1 MSGPWKLEGDIA
13 RLRLGP
19 LSAKLDLQFPQRG
32 LHDVAFDDI
41 PATNSRASFL
51 AVMTQAAETPEQVQ
65 DCYVRVNDL
74 VVTYAETPARNIRPQ
89 LYWRAFGF
97 PEADPQSYG
106 VDLII
111 STQTSQLY
119 SDPTLTVESHM
130 PAIGEQ
136 CTIAA
141 AGDAGP
147 ILFRLNP
154 PAWSFA
160 QAVHPSDF
168 ETAHSSLDADGRAEV
183 EHQLFAP
190 GLEKGVIR
198 RARVRGLFVPRVRDE
213 ALAAASYVEFV
224 KQELP
229 LTT

>member
-1 MSGPWKLEGDIA
+1 MAGPWKIEGDVA
-13 RLRLGP
+13 HLRIGP
-19 LSAKLDLQFPQRG
+19 LSAQLDLRFPQRG
-32 LHDVAFDDI
+32 LHRVSFEDV
-41 PATNSRASFL
+41 PATNSPATFL
-51 AVMTQAAETPEQVQ
+51 AVMTQGADTPEQVQ
-65 DCYVRVNDL
+65 DCYVRANDL
-74 VVTYAETPARNIRPQ
+74 VVTFAETPARNIRPQ
-89 LYWRAFGF
+89 LYWRAFAY
-97 PEADPQSYG
+97 PDEASQCYG

-136 CTIAA
+136 CSIAA

-168 ETAHSSLDADGRAEV
+168 ETAHSSLDADGRAAV
-183 EHQLFAP
+183 QHRLFAP

-198 RARVRGLFVPRVRDE
+198 RARVRGLFVPRVHDE